1 MKIAAFLLALPLSVN
16 AWEKLPG
23 YPDNIYAIDGK
34 LIETTGSFKKNIEVS
49 YYPKKKAFGVSF
61 YNYSNKDDQAIIPG
75 GSIHFRGCGA
85 KATGMI
91 NGVSIDFSEK
101 DMKSFKKLTC
111 GEEIYVR
118 VYDEFENYATYQFK
132 SIPELRKR

>member
-1 MKIAAFLLALPLSVN
+1 MKIVAFLLSLPLSVN

-23 YPDNIYAIDGK
+23 YPDSVYVIDGK
-34 LIETTGSFKKNIEVS
+34 LVETTGSFKKNIEVA
-49 YYPKKKAFGVSF
+49 YYPKDKAFGVSF

-101 DMKSFKKLTC
+101 EMKSFKKLTC